1 MASVLLKTLIFF
13 RLIVLYSNCNHKLKL
28 EMKRDA
34 CKMTTSSKE
43 TQEARL
49 SDQTL
54 IHLKP
59 CQDLAFQNKD
69 NSNSCFYLL
78 LIIIFA
84 KTFSNPSINIESH
97 IFFN

>member
-1 MASVLLKTLIFF
+1 
-13 RLIVLYSNCNHKLKL
+13 
-28 EMKRDA
+28 MKREA
-34 CKMTTSSKE
+34 WKMTTSSKE

-69 NSNSCFYLL
+69 NSDSCIYLL
-78 LIIIFA
+78 LIIIC
-84 KTFSNPSINIESH
+84 
-97 IFFN
+97 